1 MCDHEAL
8 VADLTKKRMTMR
20 CAATCLSFTDT
31 LLAQIRART
40 EDGKFYHLDYAEPFS
55 HVTLHEV
62 EAPCV
67 GGRA

>member
-1 MCDHEAL
+1 
-8 VADLTKKRMTMR
+8 MTMR
-20 CAATCLSFTDT
+20 CAATCLSFTDA

-62 EAPCV
+62 EGPCV